1 MTTVDEMTEDVAL
14 VLLSN
19 DLSKK
24 YRKVVMLDSWPTP
37 DEMSGAAFVAK
48 DVRIDW
54 AENIKRIYRNQ
65 AEPLVLRLRS
75 LGYGHKEP

>member
-1 MTTVDEMTEDVAL
+1 MTTVDQMTEDLAL

-24 YRKVVMLDSWPTP
+24 YGKVVTLDSWPTP

-54 AENIKRIYRNQ
+54 AENIKRLYRNQ
-65 AEPLVLRLRS
+65 AEPLALRLLA
-75 LGYGHKEP
+75 LGYGHKKT